1 MANLFRINTSL
12 CFRRFAQCRTGVLNR
27 SHDCLATGV
36 HVDVFHRDLL
46 LALTAVTIQRV
57 E

>member
-12 CFRRFAQCRTGVLNR
+12 WFRRFAQCRTGVLNR